1 VFPAYKEFSVR
12 VDQAVVLIAPEGRPG
27 KRILGL
33 DPLERVLFTASQAG
47 VTDFILA
54 GADGVDGEAILA
66 SLRRDKRFQDRD
78 IRPEYVPLSGL
89 AELGR
94 RGRIRGRFWLME
106 EALVFSPD
114 ILERAL
120 RSCPGEKADL
130 IVVNRRA
137 SAGDGEYAGLALLSA
152 ESLARLVDS
161 LRARG
166 ASVELPEG
174 VIPGSRKTQF
184 EAGPDFCETAAS
196 RESIRRAGRYLIG
209 TSRKPTDGFFS
220 KNFNRHIS
228 TFLTRQLL
236 KLDVTPMQIS
246 VVVLAVGLLSGWIEG
261 RGGYRNA
268 LLGALLF
275 ELASIIDG
283 CDGENARLTFRGSKF
298 GGAFDITG
306 DAATFVFF
314 FMNLPIGLYKST
326 RSDLWLVL
334 GAVSFVSMFL
344 FYLQVGKYAKRTGIG
359 NNIIA
364 IVKDIEKNGSQPG
377 FTGALDRLA
386 AKIAPIYRRDFF
398 ATWAFIL
405 IALGGAPVFML
416 IIAVLSPLETAY
428 MFSYSR
434 RRLRQADAEA

>member
-1 VFPAYKEFSVR
+1 MR
-12 VDQAVVLIAPEGRPG
+12 VDQAVVIIAPEGRPG

-33 DPLERVLFTASQAG
+33 DPLERVLLTASQAG

-54 GADGVDGEAILA
+54 GADGVDGEAIMA
-66 SLRRDKRFQDRD
+66 SLRRDKRFQERD

-114 ILERAL
+114 ILDRAL
-120 RSCPGEKADL
+120 RSCPGGKADL

-137 SAGDGEYAGLALLSA
+137 STGDGEYAGLALLA
-152 ESLARLVDS
+152 ADALASLGDA
-161 LRARG
+161 LRGRG
-166 ASVELPEG
+166 ASVELPES
-174 VIPGSRKTQF
+174 VIPGSRKTRF

-196 RESIRRAGRYLIG
+196 RGSIRRAGRYLIG
-209 TSRKPTDGFFS
+209 TARKPTDGFFS

-246 VVVLAVGLLSGWIEG
+246 VVVLVVGLLSGWIEG

-283 CDGENARLTFRGSKF
+283 CDGENARLTFRGSKL
-298 GGAFDITG
+298 GGTFDITG

-334 GAVSFVSMFL
+334 GVVSFVSMFL
-344 FYLQVGKYAKRTGIG
+344 FYLQVGKYTKRTGIG

-377 FTGALDRLA
+377 FTGALDRIA
-386 AKIAPIYRRDFF
+386 AKIAPVYRRDFF
-398 ATWAFIL
+398 ATWAFIF

>member
-1 VFPAYKEFSVR
+1 MR
-12 VDQAVVLIAPEGRPG
+12 VDQAVVIIAPEGSPG

-33 DPLERVLFTASQAG
+33 DPLERVLLTASQAG

-54 GADGVDGEAILA
+54 GADGVDGEAIMA
-66 SLRRDKRFQDRD
+66 SLRRDKRFQERD
-78 IRPEYVPLSGL
+78 IRTEYVPLSGL

-114 ILERAL
+114 ILDRAL
-120 RSCPGEKADL
+120 RSCPGGKADL
-130 IVVNRRA
+130 IVVNRRE
-137 SAGDGEYAGLALLSA
+137 SAGDGEYAGLALLA
-152 ESLARLVDS
+152 ADALARLGDA
-161 LRARG
+161 LRGRG
-166 ASVELPEG
+166 ASVELPED
-174 VIPGSRKTQF
+174 VIPGSRKTRF
-184 EAGPDFCETAAS
+184 DAGPDFCETAAS

-209 TSRKPTDGFFS
+209 TARKPTDGFFS

-246 VVVLAVGLLSGWIEG
+246 FVVLVVGLLSGWIEG

-283 CDGENARLTFRGSKF
+283 CDGENARLTFRGSKI
-298 GGAFDITG
+298 GGTFDITG

-334 GAVSFVSMFL
+334 GVVSFVSMFL
-344 FYLQVGKYAKRTGIG
+344 FYLQVGKYTKRTGIG

-364 IVKDIEKNGSQPG
+364 IVKDIEKNGCQPG
-377 FTGALDRLA
+377 FTGALDRIA

-398 ATWAFIL
+398 ATWAFIF

-428 MFSYSR
+428 MYSYSR
-434 RRLRQADAEA
+434 RKLRQADAEA